1 MDKWSCADR
10 AHEKLLFRVRLV
22 ENAEP
27 RLERFGFLVWA
38 VALDS
43 CVSLIQLGNFGN
55 I

>member
-1 MDKWSCADR
+1 MDQWSCADR
-10 AHEKLLFRVRLV
+10 APEKLLLS

-27 RLERFGFLVWA
+27 RVERFGFLVWA
-38 VALDS
+38 LALSS

>member
-1 MDKWSCADR
+1 MDQWSCADR
-10 AHEKLLFRVRLV
+10 APEKLLLRVRLV

-27 RLERFGFLVWA
+27 RVERFGFLVWA
-38 VALDS
+38 LALSS